1 MKMNLPG
8 LYFEII
14 VFAILVSC
22 KGEQSNKEP
31 DPVESKIY
39 YVTQT
44 GDDNNPGTERKPFN
58 SLQKLNTVKFNAGD
72 KIYLN
77 GNEIFSGTLLLTV
90 NGTNDEPII
99 ISSYGNGNATIDGG
113 NNEAIIIR
121 GSHFQLNNINTKGT
135 GRKAGNTTNGISLI
149 EASHAIVENIKTE
162 GFQKSGIEINSCK
175 NMSIKNVYAIDNGFC
190 GIHITGSKEK
200 RSKNILVK
208 DCKAENNPGDPTNL
222 DNHSGNGILAG
233 WSDSVTID
241 HCTATNNGWDM
252 PRVGN
257 GPVGI
262 WTYESNY
269 VTIQYCIS
277 YRNKTAKGA
286 KDGGGFDLDG
296 GVTNSVIQYCL
307 SYENEGAGHG
317 LFQYA
322 GASLWYNNVVRYC
335 LSINDAVTTGGSGGF
350 FVWNNSGDSTQLADC
365 IIYNNV
371 VYSMH
376 APAVQFEAESPN
388 KNFLFCNNI
397 FIGAGQIVNGP
408 SSGEKFVGNIW
419 WNANKE
425 ITFRGYKNLA
435 AWADAAGQEKLNG
448 QIAGR
453 QVDPLLSGPF
463 ITNLT
468 DPYEWHSLIGY
479 TLQPGSSL
487 KNSGLNLQTLFK
499 IPFPSY
505 DFFGNPVSQGN
516 NPEPGIFEMKE

>member
-1 MKMNLPG
+1 MNLPV

-22 KGEQSNKEP
+22 KGKQSTKEP
-31 DPVESKIY
+31 DAVTSKIY
-39 YVTQT
+39 YVTQA
-44 GDDNNPGTERKPFN
+44 GDDNNPGTENKPFK
-58 SLQKLNTVKFNAGD
+58 SLQKINTLILKPGER
-72 KIYLN
+72 IYLK
-77 GNEIFSGTLLLTV
+77 GGESFTGTLTLTA
-90 NGTNDEPII
+90 NGASVKPII
-99 ISSYGNGNATIDGG
+99 ITSYGSGNATIDGG
-113 NNEAIIIR
+113 NKEAIIIR
-121 GSHFQLNNINTKGT
+121 GSHFQLNNINTKGS
-135 GRKAGNTTNGISLI
+135 GRKTGNTTNGISLV
-149 EASHAIVENIKTE
+149 EASHATVENIKTE
-162 GFQKSGIEINSCK
+162 GFQKSGLEINACK
-175 NMSIKNVYAIDNGFC
+175 NIDIKNVYAGDNGFC
-190 GIHITGSKEK
+190 GIYIIGSKEK

-208 DCKAENNPGDPTNL
+208 DCKAENNPGDPTNF

-262 WTYESNY
+262 WAYESNY

-277 YRNKTAKGA
+277 YRNKTAEGA
-286 KDGGGFDLDG
+286 KDGGGFDFDG

-335 LSINDAVTTGGSGGF
+335 VSINDAVTTEGSGGF

-365 IIYNNV
+365 IIHNNV
-371 VYSMH
+371 VYSTH
-376 APAVQFEAESPN
+376 AAAVRFEAESLN

-408 SSGEKFVGNIW
+408 SSGEKFIGNAW

-425 ITFRGYKNLA
+425 IKFRGYNNLA
-435 AWADAAGQEKLNG
+435 AWADATGQEKLNG
-448 QIAGR
+448 QMAGK
-453 QVDPLLSGPF
+453 QIDPLLTGPF
-463 ITNLT
+463 ITSIT
-468 DPYEWHSLIGY
+468 DPYKLNLLTGY

-487 KNSGLNLQTLFK
+487 KNSGLNLSTLFK
-499 IPFPSY
+499 IPFPSH
-505 DFFGNPVSQGN
+505 DFFGNPVPRGN
-516 NPEPGIFEMKE
+516 NPELGINEMKE